1 MIGTDP
7 PTRILSLVGSLRSG
21 SVNAAVARAA
31 ADLAA
36 PGVQLVPHDL
46 ADLPLYVADLDVDPR
61 PAAVVALTEAVAASD
76 GIAVFSPEYNGSYPA
91 VTKNAIDWL
100 SRPPRV
106 WEGKG
111 LTLVVTTPGPRAGEY
126 FRGHF
131 DATISWHPIRH
142 FPSLGIGEYGE
153 KLGPGPELVD
163 EGARAALADHIVRFA
178 AFCRAG

>member
-61 PAAVVALTEAVAASD
+61 PAAVVALTDAVAAAD
-76 GIAVFSPEYNGSYPA
+76 GIAIFSPEYNGSYPA

-111 LTLVVTTPGPRAGEY
+111 LTLVVTTPGPRAGEF

-131 DATISWHPIRH
+131 DGTITWHPIRH
-142 FPSLGIGEYGE
+142 FPSLGIGDYGD

-163 EGARAALADHIVRFA
+163 DDARAALADHMARFA
-178 AFCRAG
+178 EHCRAV